1 MSDSRIDRKHLEIT
15 GAHKG
20 LPGDA
25 NIRAEG
31 AQDNADEVTIVIT
44 QAYGPGGHQLIGISD
59 YAFDGYPAL
68 TLLVRADG
76 REGLVHLSPLHGD
89 DRKLGFTDI
98 PVGTRCELLCPT
110 CEVPLDVI
118 GDIED
123 GSKVAGQYCAIYLTP
138 ALSEGSLVMV
148 SNIWGH
154 YHSRIVHDSELIS
167 FWASQHAELDEA

>member
-1 MSDSRIDRKHLEIT
+1 MSESRIDREHLEIT
-15 GAHKG
+15 GAHRT

-25 NIRAEG
+25 NIRAE
-31 AQDNADEVTIVIT
+31 ATDDVDEVTIVIT
-44 QAYGPGGHQLIGISD
+44 QAYGPGGHQLVGISD
-59 YAFDGYPAL
+59 AAFDGYPAL

-110 CEVPLDVI
+110 CKVPLDVI
-118 GDIED
+118 GDIGEK
-123 GSKVAGQYCAIYLTP
+123 GKGRYYAIYLTP
-138 ALSEGSLVMV
+138 ALSKGSLVMV
-148 SNIWGH
+148 SDIWGH

-167 FWASQHAELDEA
+167 FWASQHQDLNEP